1 MKKLIGLLFV
11 SLFIFGCNRDDDF
24 LPVVNEIS
32 DELKI
37 SESIGLR
44 LEKPFVTDEV
54 SMNVKIDKEQVLT
67 IRIFD
72 ISNRVVSRETITV
85 KVGDNI
91 LKVYTSAL
99 PSSSY
104 RIGIF
109 DSKNKQ
115 LGITDFNKL

>member
-1 MKKLIGLLFV
+1 MKKLIGLLFI
-11 SLFIFGCNRDDDF
+11 SLFMFGCNRDEDF

-37 SESIGLR
+37 SENIGLK
-44 LEKPFVTDEV
+44 LENPFVTDEV
-54 SMNVKIDKEQVLT
+54 LMNVKIDKTQILT

-72 ISNRVVSRETITV
+72 ISNRVVSRETITINE
-85 KVGDNI
+85 GDNI
-91 LKVYTSAL
+91 LKIYTTAL